1 MVVQM
6 VCLRVADS
14 VVAKVEKLAGE
25 SAVATAVKLV
35 VQRAA
40 LTVD

>member
-6 VCLRVADS
+6 VYLRVADS
-14 VVAKVEKLAGE
+14 VVAKVEKLAVE
-25 SAVATAVKLV
+25 SAVAMAVKLV
-35 VQRAA
+35 VQKAA